1 MIARAIAQQSK
12 ILVMDEPTAHLDFT
26 HELNVMEIVA
36 RLVQEKQISII
47 MATHFLNQAYYLEN
61 AGVNTKVAMMNE
73 GRFARMGTPSQ
84 VLNKENLE
92 QTFHIIT
99 EIMESGGGERKY
111 ILPLRNKR

>member
-1 MIARAIAQQSK
+1 M
-12 ILVMDEPTAHLDFT
+12 
-26 HELNVMEIVA
+26 
-36 RLVQEKQISII
+36 
-47 MATHFLNQAYYLEN
+47 
-61 AGVNTKVAMMNE
+61 AMMNE
-73 GRFARMGTPSQ
+73 GRFARIGTPSQ